1 MNDLRELRNADRD
14 HKLGLHGSCTAQVC
28 IDRHTLLNEIDR
40 LTAQNHRWATTLAR
54 GLWQAL
60 LDECREMEK
69 WHLPDRVGVNA
80 WVGVD
85 TFTGLYGAVSFDGEP
100 EDDIGQVDGDTPEAI
115 ILELISRM
123 REWRERIDRERAE
136 DETP

>member
-1 MNDLRELRNADRD
+1 MT
-14 HKLGLHGSCTAQVC
+14 S
-28 IDRHTLLNEIDR
+28 IP
-40 LTAQNHRWATTLAR
+40 
-54 GLWQAL
+54 WQAL

-85 TFTGLYGAVSFDGEP
+85 TFTGLYGGVGFDGDQDE
-100 EDDIGQVDGDTPEAI
+100 DIGQVDGDTPEAI